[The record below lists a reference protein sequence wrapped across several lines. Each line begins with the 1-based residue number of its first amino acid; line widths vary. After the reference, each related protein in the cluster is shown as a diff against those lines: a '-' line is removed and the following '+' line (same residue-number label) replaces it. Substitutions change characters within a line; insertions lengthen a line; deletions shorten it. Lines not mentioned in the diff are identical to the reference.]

1 MYDVLHSIC
10 AICSMFISLMLLDQV
25 LFVWTAKWTKFGRTG
40 IVTKAF
46 GCHATRHKGSLEGVH
61 LGPGFVCWSC
71 TASKPVWERFCIGI
85 MLQCPVYYILWHYRV
100 SLFKTRLPVDKAE
113 HGACN
118 QTCNPRTVLM
128 MKMGRMM
135 MMTMTTMAMMITT
148 MMMRVTM
155 IMTMAKLVIEP
166 LVWRDSHSPDCFFAL
181 WSPRHRRPEII

>member
-1 MYDVLHSIC
+1 M
-10 AICSMFISLMLLDQV
+10 
-25 LFVWTAKWTKFGRTG
+25 R
-40 IVTKAF
+40 
-46 GCHATRHKGSLEGVH
+46 
-61 LGPGFVCWSC
+61 
-71 TASKPVWERFCIGI
+71 
-85 MLQCPVYYILWHYRV
+85 YYWV

-118 QTCNPRTVLM
+118 QTCNPRTVLI

-181 WSPRHRRPEII
+181 